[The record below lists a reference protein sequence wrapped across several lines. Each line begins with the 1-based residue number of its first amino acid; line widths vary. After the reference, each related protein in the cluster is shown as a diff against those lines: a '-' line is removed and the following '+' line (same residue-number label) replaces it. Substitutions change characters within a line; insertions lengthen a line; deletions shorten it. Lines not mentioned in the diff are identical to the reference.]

1 MCASVKE
8 KTCVGWC
15 DVTTSPWW
23 PQPCAAASPRSR
35 QLSRAPLTQL
45 CHVYTRFRVMRRFLS
60 GRAWS
65 PQPVQHR
72 KGAPRWVVLTP
83 AHQHAPS
90 HPSQSRR
97 CRGRWGTSY
106 VGLVVVFIAGKSVM
120 ALTVDSIG
128 MYPLCHPCPS
138 SPTHTLSAWCHRL
151 VACILLFSAKA
162 SPSFALLGR

>member
-1 MCASVKE
+1 MHMCASVKE

-15 DVTTSPWW
+15 DMSTSPWW
-23 PQPCAAASPRSR
+23 PQPCATASPRSR
-35 QLSRAPLTQL
+35 QLSRVPLAQL
-45 CHVYTRFRVMRRFLS
+45 CHVYTRFRVVQRFLS

-65 PQPVQHR
+65 PQPVQDR

-90 HPSQSRR
+90 HPSQSRS

-120 ALTVDSIG
+120 ALTIDSIG

-138 SPTHTLSAWCHRL
+138 SPTHTLSAWCHGH
-151 VACILLFSAKA
+151 CFSLQK
-162 SPSFALLGR
+162 PLHHSFALLVC